1 MPYTSNPHLPKLRM
15 EAVKLV
21 RKGWGI
27 RQVARHTGFQPS
39 TISRWIKRAPEDA
52 RYVIPTESSRPH
64 HHPRQLPQ
72 ATINRIV
79 ALRLQHKRCAEVI
92 HHLLKQE
99 GITTSLRTVKRVLKR
114 KGLTKGRGYLRKNRI
129 SPRRPLAAS
138 PSDLVQMDTIHIH
151 TFTGEI
157 FYVYTLLDVH
167 SRWAWAKVS
176 ERMTAGCTL
185 RFLAEARRMAP
196 FPFRMLQ
203 SDHGPEFS
211 RWFTSHAK
219 TVHRFSR
226 VRRPNDN
233 AHLERFNRT
242 IQEECLYYVKQ
253 HPKMYQ
259 AAISNYLPFYNNER
273 PHLALGMLSPSR
285 CCEAIV

>member
-21 RKGWGI
+21 RKGWGV

-39 TISRWIKRAPEDA
+39 TISRWIRRAPEDA
-52 RYVIPTESSRPH
+52 RSVIPTESSRPR

-72 ATINRIV
+72 TTINRIV

-92 HHLLKQE
+92 HYLLKQE
-99 GITTSLRTVKRVLKR
+99 DIVVSLRSVKRVLKR
-114 KGLTKGRGYLRKNRI
+114 KGLTKERGHLRKNRI
-129 SPRRPLAAS
+129 SPRRPLAAA
-138 PSDLVQMDTIHIH
+138 PGDLVQMDTIHIH

-176 ERMTAGCTL
+176 QRMTAGCTL
-185 RFLAEARRMAP
+185 RFLAEARHMAP

-211 RWFTSHAK
+211 RWFTRHAK

-259 AAISNYLPFYNNER
+259 AAISKYLPFYNNER
-273 PHLALGMLSPSR
+273 PHLALNMLSPSR